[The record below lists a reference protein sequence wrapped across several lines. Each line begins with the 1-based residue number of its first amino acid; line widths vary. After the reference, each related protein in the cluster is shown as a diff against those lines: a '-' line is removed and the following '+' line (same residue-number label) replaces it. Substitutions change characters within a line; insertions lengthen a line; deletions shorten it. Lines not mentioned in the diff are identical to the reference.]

1 MAGLVQQRNG
11 YIGIPDGPRKGMPL
25 GLCRKACTVGVAAFL
40 ALCAPWLHAG
50 AWTQAAG
57 HGQIILTSSL
67 YRTSTTFDSKGNLQN
82 FDYAGK
88 YSQFINSAYIECG
101 LSKRNSL
108 TLNVPGEMLEFKNN
122 YGKMQGAGIGDVE
135 VAWKRRLNPLES
147 KWVLSSQF
155 LVMFPGYSATQNPA
169 PGNHQEDLEA
179 RLLLGRGGSI
189 AKQHVFGDVEGAY
202 RYRNGAPADQ
212 FRSDATVGIEFG
224 HRLMAMGQAFA
235 IKGLQNGQP
244 IIANS
249 NPNAQSD
256 FDLYKVQPSLVLTL
270 FRSTRL
276 QGGWNDAFLGR
287 NTGNGHSVIFA
298 VWTTF

>member
-1 MAGLVQQRNG
+1 MDVP
-11 YIGIPDGPRKGMPL
+11 YGPRKRML
-25 GLCRKACTVGVAAFL
+25 FGLCRKVCTVGVAVLL

-50 AWTQAAG
+50 AWTPAAG

-82 FDYAGK
+82 FDYAGQ
-88 YSQFINSAYIECG
+88 YRQFINSAYIECG
-101 LSKRNSL
+101 LSKRDSF

-122 YGKMQGAGIGDVE
+122 YGKMQDAGIGDVE

-155 LVMFPGYSATQNPA
+155 LVMFPGYSPTQNPA

-179 RLLLGRGGSI
+179 RLMLGHGGSI
-189 AKQHVFGDVEGAY
+189 AKQHIFWDVEAAY

-235 IKGLQNGQP
+235 IKGMQNGQP
-244 IIANS
+244 VTANS
-249 NPNAQSD
+249 NPNLQSD
-256 FDLYKVQPSLVLTL
+256 FDLYKVQPSLVLTM
-270 FRSTRL
+270 FHSTRL

-287 NTGNGHSVIFA
+287 NTGNGHSVILA